1 MADGAARQAELAGT
15 EETGMNSLPQTVEFD
30 VDDEETFV
38 PALGDTHSAR
48 AKMIL
53 KAHPEIRGLIGRNPW
68 TAAITALYVSVQL
81 GLAAVFGWAGLSW
94 WWLALIVAYG
104 FGAFLNHALYVVIH
118 DATHNLIFRSRF
130 ANRLVLLAADLPS
143 VLPGG
148 MGFRSCH
155 LAHHSHLGEMDRD
168 TDIPSDWEARLV
180 GHSAWRKALWFLFF
194 PVFQLLRVTRVRGV
208 VPTDGWAVANYA
220 ANAAVAFG
228 LAYAFGWNAVVYL
241 FASFWFALSLH
252 PLGARWVQEHFT
264 GDEQHDTANYYGP
277 LNGIALNIGY
287 HNEHH
292 DFPSIPWNR
301 LPEVTRMAPEFYL
314 TLPSHRSW
322 TKLLLTFILD
332 PKQSLWTRTVRP
344 EPASAG

>member
-1 MADGAARQAELAGT
+1 MTTIPQA
-15 EETGMNSLPQTVEFD
+15 VEFD
-30 VDDEETFV
+30 IDREETFV

-48 AKMIL
+48 AKAIL
-53 KAHPEIRGLIGRNPW
+53 KAHPEIRQLIGRNPW
-68 TAAITALYVSVQL
+68 TAAITAAYVGTQL
-81 GLAAVFGWAGLSW
+81 ILAIGFGLAGLQY

-118 DATHNLIFRSRF
+118 DATHNLIFKSRF
-130 ANRLVLLAADLPS
+130 ANRVVLLAADLPQ

-148 MGFRSCH
+148 MGFRACH
-155 LAHHSHLGEMDRD
+155 LAHHSHLGEMDGD
-168 TDIPSDWEARLV
+168 TDIPHEWEARLV

-194 PVFQLLRVTRVRGV
+194 PVFQALRVTRVQGV
-208 VPTDGWAVANYA
+208 ATADRWVVANYVV
-220 ANAAVAFG
+220 NFG
-228 LAYAFGWNAVVYL
+228 TAGLLAWLVGWNAVIYL
-241 FASFWFALSLH
+241 FASFWFAISLH

-301 LPEVTRMAPEFYL
+301 LPEVTRIAPEFYL
-314 TLPSHRSW
+314 TLPSHNSW
-322 TKLLLTFILD
+322 TKLLVEFIGN
-332 PKQSLWTRTVRP
+332 PRHSLWTRTVRP
-344 EPASAG
+344 QVEGRPAQA